1 MTIDSSWLHAFKED
15 TPHAFTK
22 RNPFHPQ
29 ATFVDGQI
37 KLMQG
42 FSREPLTWDQFIFK
56 QFTRHLQKW
65 FEVSDVVILAFDNYE
80 HVPPA
85 KCMTQAKRRKNI
97 PEIPFSEQS
106 ELPNMVPEGDHWTQ
120 CIANRKF
127 KTRVIDL
134 VILRLPQ
141 LLLLSGEQHSRKR
154 LIIDYHQPRIYKYE
168 PEERRVLST
177 PIDGMTPLGE
187 ADVKFTRYADLYPK
201 LMVDSIDGD
210 SIPIALM
217 YLERRMRTTTQ
228 QRIPEIAI
236 YRMELHLAGTE
247 RTAGKKRTSDDSAA
261 GTSSSRERRTY
272 EFVHIN
278 ALYWGLKQAISQ
290 SMGRI
295 TMPTHQD
302 HEMAMLVGLIAL
314 TGTDFTRNLPQMSG
328 KTVYSLMPDIWGIL
342 AMAYNPSKGELQ
354 VDTTTNILVE
364 RLYQIRFPPQ
374 KKKDACK
381 NKKAEAE
388 SDTGG
393 GAGLEALL
401 DQLRAKR
408 KMSDR
413 VKASLPSV
421 ARVRCTVRNANWL
434 LAYWNAGD
442 HAVPAPNPLQPM
454 YGFRQL
460 PNGATEYDD
469 EDEGEMGEP

>member
-15 TPHAFTK
+15 HPHAFTK
-22 RNPFHPQ
+22 KNPFHPQ

-85 KCMTQAKRRKNI
+85 KCMTQAKRRRHI

-141 LLLLSGEQHSRKR
+141 LLLPSGEHHARKR
-154 LIIDYHQPRIYKYE
+154 LIIDYHEPRIYQYDPAE
-168 PEERRVLST
+168 HRVQSALLA
-177 PIDGMTPLGE
+177 GMPALGE
-187 ADVKFTRYADLYPK
+187 ADVKFTRYADMYTK

-217 YLERRMRTTTQ
+217 HLERRMRSTTQ
-228 QRIPEIAI
+228 QRIPDVAV
-236 YRMELHLAGTE
+236 YRMELHLVGTE
-247 RTAGKKRTSDDSAA
+247 RTAGKKRASEDSAA
-261 GTSSSRERRTY
+261 SGTSSSRERRTY

-278 ALYWGLKQAISQ
+278 ALYCGLKQAIAQ
-290 SMGRI
+290 SMGRVTI
-295 TMPTHQD
+295 PTHHA

-328 KTVYSLMPDIWGIL
+328 KTVYSLLPDVWGLMI
-342 AMAYNPSKGELQ
+342 AAYNPASGELN
-354 VDTTTNILVE
+354 VDTATNLLVE
-364 RLYQIRFPPQ
+364 RLYQLKFPKRPQ
-374 KKKDACK
+374 SSKK
-381 NKKAEAE
+381 
-388 SDTGG
+388 
-393 GAGLEALL
+393 GANPSEEERDLTEGSGLEALL
-401 DQLRAKR
+401 NRLRATK
-408 KMSDR
+408 KLGER
-413 VKASLPSV
+413 VKASLPSI
-421 ARVRCTVRNANWL
+421 ARIRCTVRNANWL
-434 LAYWNAGD
+434 LAYWNSGD
-442 HAVPAPNPLQPM
+442 CGTPSPNPLQPM
-454 YGFRQL
+454 YGFRRL
-460 PNGATEYDD
+460 PNGATDFDDD
-469 EDEGEMGEP
+469 EDGRMDA